1 MGRTKELFYQLQE
14 EFVAKCQAVED
25 GDISIL
31 DAVIE
36 FRKQK
41 KECEDYIEIIKQF
54 ESSNIEQIEIQVDQ
68 NSGYYKGAEL
78 SVRQGGKIY
87 NYTKITEWQ
96 KASEQ
101 LKAIE
106 ERYKNALINKEKGLM
121 TVDQYGVILE
131 EYPEVTYRKSS
142 LIVKLKN

>member
-14 EFVAKCQAVED
+14 EFVAKCQAVEN

-41 KECEDYIEIIKQF
+41 KECEDYIETIKQF
-54 ESSNIEQIEIQVDQ
+54 ESSNIEQIEIQVEQ

-78 SVRQGGKIY
+78 SVRQGGRIY
-87 NYTKITEWQ
+87 NCTKITEWQ

-121 TVDQYGVILE
+121 TVDQDGVILE
-131 EYPEVTYRKSS
+131 EYPEVTYRKNS
-142 LIVKLKN
+142 LIVKIKN

>member
-96 KASEQ
+96 KASEH

-121 TVDQYGVILE
+121 TVDQDGVILE